1 MNGAIN
7 RMHLLKY
14 KDKIPV
20 SVYSKLEARI
30 KDFRPAQYKAI
41 DAGIFQDKSLLICTP
56 TASGKTLVA
65 ELAIMNAIFHD
76 KGKCVYVVPLRAL
89 ASEKYEHFKKV
100 HTFKTAITS
109 GDIDSDDSYLDRYD
123 LIITTSEKFDSLIRH
138 KTPWL
143 KKIKVVIIDE
153 IHLLNDS
160 TRGPTLEILITILR
174 RILKDVQIIGLSATI
189 GNPVELAEWLGAE
202 LILDD
207 WRPVELK
214 KGIYLDNN
222 IEFYS

>member
-1 MNGAIN
+1 ME
-7 RMHLLKY
+7 LSKY
-14 KDKIPV
+14 KDKIPA
-20 SVYSKLEARI
+20 SIYSKLESRI
-30 KDFRPAQYKAI
+30 KTFRPAQFKAI
-41 DAGIFQDKSLLICTP
+41 DAGIFDDKNLLICTP

-76 KGKCVYVVPLRAL
+76 KGKCVYVVPLKAL
-89 ASEKYEHFKKV
+89 ASEKYEHFKNV

-109 GDIDSDDSYLDRYD
+109 GDIDSDDSYLDKYD

-153 IHLLNDS
+153 IHLLNDAE
-160 TRGPTLEILITILR
+160 RGPTLEILITILR
-174 RILKDVQIIGLSATI
+174 RVLKDLQIIGLSATI
-189 GNPVELAEWLGAE
+189 GNPSELAEWLNAE

-214 KGIYLDNN
+214 KGIYTNNN
-222 IEFYS
+222 IEFFQ

>member
-1 MNGAIN
+1 MEIS
-7 RMHLLKY
+7 KY
-14 KDKIPV
+14 KNKIPANI
-20 SVYSKLEARI
+20 YAKLEPRI
-30 KDFRPAQYKAI
+30 KTFRPAQFKAI
-41 DAGIFQDKSLLICTP
+41 DAGIFQDKNLLICTP

-76 KGKCVYVVPLRAL
+76 KGKCVYVVPLKAL
-89 ASEKYEHFKKV
+89 ASEKYEHFKRT
-100 HTFKTAITS
+100 HAFKTTITS
-109 GDIDSDDSYLDRYD
+109 GDIDSDDSYLDKYD

-160 TRGPTLEILITILR
+160 SRGPTLEILITILR
-174 RILKDVQIIGLSATI
+174 RVLKNLQIIGLSATI
-189 GNPVELAEWLGAE
+189 GNPSELAEWLDAD

-207 WRPVELK
+207 WRPVQLK
-214 KGIYLDNN
+214 KGIYLDNS
-222 IEFYS
+222 IEFY

>member
-1 MNGAIN
+1 ME
-7 RMHLLKY
+7 LSKY
-14 KDKIPV
+14 KDKIPA
-20 SVYSKLEARI
+20 SIYTKLESRI
-30 KDFRPAQYKAI
+30 KAFRPAQFKAI

-76 KGKCVYVVPLRAL
+76 KGKCVYVVPLKAL
-89 ASEKYEHFKKV
+89 ASEKYEHFKNV

-109 GDIDSDDSYLDRYD
+109 GDIDSDDSYLDKYD

-153 IHLLNDS
+153 IHLLNDAD
-160 TRGPTLEILITILR
+160 RGPTLEILITILR
-174 RILKDVQIIGLSATI
+174 RVLKDLQIIGLSATI
-189 GNPVELAEWLGAE
+189 GNPLELAEWLNAE

-207 WRPVELK
+207 WRPVQLK
-214 KGIYLDNN
+214 KGIYTNNN
-222 IEFYS
+222 IEFFQ